1 VEARVLIT
9 SHDLELA
16 VSLRR
21 AFGEAGIPA
30 EVLGTRE
37 RLEDAGSEAGL
48 LILTADPRGGRG
60 RALLEE
66 AAERGG
72 PPVLGISSDGT
83 LPDRATCRRLGVAE
97 CFPRSAVPDELVLV
111 SRRLLQRARLRE
123 ITGIVGST
131 EAMEEALE
139 RVVQI
144 APVDSTVLIQ
154 GESGTGK
161 ELVARGI
168 HALSPRRH
176 RAFIAVNVA
185 ALPETLL
192 ESELFGHEKGAFT
205 GASGLRKGLFELAHG
220 GTIFLDEIG
229 EMPAGTQ
236 TKLLRVLE
244 EREFRRVGGEESI
257 RVNVRVVAAT
267 NRELRREVLEG
278 GFRRDLYHRLN
289 VLRIDLPPLRERRA
303 DIPLLIR
310 DFIAE
315 LSEEHDRPPLELE
328 PEALRILMD
337 YGWPGNVRELRNLVE
352 SMVVLAPGRTIRAAD
367 IPPEIRGGSSSF
379 LPVPVPRRREE
390 ERSGGGT
397 EPEGAR
403 VHLPHPGGD
412 EDRHGGVAAGVRGVP
427 RPGGDGRGAPHIRIP
442 HPSPGRA
449 ADARPGAA
457 RGSGVCGARGRRPSG
472 EEERRTDREAEDME
486 GAVVFRP
493 GMTMEEMEREAIR
506 AALEQ
511 VAGNRRRAAE
521 MLGIG
526 ERTLYRKLKEYDLE
540 V

>member
-97 CFPRSAVPDELVLV
+97 CFPRSAVPDELVLI

-176 RAFIAVNVA
+176 RPFIAVNVA

-229 EMPAGTQ
+229 EMPPGTQ

-278 GFRRDLYHRLN
+278 ASVATSITGSTSSASTCRRCGSDAPTSRSSSATSSPSSARSTTGRRWSWSRRRSASSWTTGGRETSASCATWWSPWWCWRPG
-289 VLRIDLPPLRERRA
+289 VPSAPPTSLPRSGVDPRA
-303 DIPLLIR
+303 SSR
-310 DFIAE
+310 CRF
-315 LSEEHDRPPLELE
+315 
-328 PEALRILMD
+328 
-337 YGWPGNVRELRNLVE
+337 
-352 SMVVLAPGRTIRAAD
+352 
-367 IPPEIRGGSSSF
+367 RGGGRRSRGGAGDRARRSSS
-379 LPVPVPRRREE
+379 
-390 ERSGGGT
+390 SSS
-397 EPEGAR
+397 
-403 VHLPHPGGD
+403 
-412 EDRHGGVAAGVRGVP
+412 
-427 RPGGDGRGAPHIRIP
+427 APWWR
-442 HPSPGRA
+442 
-449 ADARPGAA
+449 
-457 RGSGVCGARGRRPSG
+457 
-472 EEERRTDREAEDME
+472 
-486 GAVVFRP
+486 
-493 GMTMEEMEREAIR
+493 
-506 AALEQ
+506 
-511 VAGNRRRAAE
+511 
-521 MLGIG
+521 
-526 ERTLYRKLKEYDLE
+526 
-540 V
+540 